1 MLTKSNFGSALAIT
15 LIFFFV
21 MGLILLSVPHV
32 LSGIQKAEA
41 AKKEKTR
48 SDILAEIEQTE
59 SLFKKNPEDNELR
72 FNYGKLLYQAG
83 EFWKAGDIVTPLAPT
98 PDLSAEALDLAA
110 KLEYLTGNYEEAEKL
125 YARLIQTTE
134 GNMQKQIMAKVG
146 QLFTYYQTNQFSKV
160 KELKFPAGV
169 QLPNAKIME
178 AFDETPY
185 QKEWQNEEKVAAMP
199 FLMTDPLPVM
209 SLEFNGVP
217 IQVFFDTG
225 ADMFCLDNEIVTAL
239 GIEWVARAKGS
250 FGGGKQSEIG
260 FGKVDSVKLGQVTL
274 KHVPI
279 MIMPTKRFSKAFQ
292 KGRYTIGGIIGTA
305 ALHQFLSTVDYKNE
319 RLILREKTD
328 ANARKWRDEI
338 KGRIADEVPFVL
350 AMSHLMMV
358 RGGLNGKD
366 GLTFFVDSGLA
377 GDDENVR
384 PCFAAPLQT
393 LKYAGIPEPER
404 KVNEDS
410 VGGGGG
416 AWASG
421 AFRIDKISMRN
432 LVQTNVQGEYGSRT
446 PETYWSLGFIQDGL
460 ISHRFLRQYSSWT
473 LDFDSMTYI
482 FEKQ

>member
-1 MLTKSNFGSALAIT
+1 MFEKVHFVPAPARILS
-15 LIFFFV
+15 FFFV
-21 MGLILLSVPHV
+21 MGLIWMSVPRP
-32 LSGIQKAEA
+32 LSGIQEA
-41 AKKEKTR
+41 KMAKKEKMR
-48 SDILAEIEQTE
+48 ADLLAEIEE
-59 SLFKKNPEDNELR
+59 LEPLFKKNPADREIR
-72 FNYGKLLYQAG
+72 FKYGNLLYQAG
-83 EFWKAGDIVTPLAPT
+83 EFWRARDAAAVLAESSDPSV
-98 PDLSAEALDLAA
+98 DALELAA
-110 KLEYLTGNYEEAEKL
+110 RLEYLTGNYEQAEAL
-125 YARLIQTTE
+125 YDRLIAATE
-134 GNMQKQIMAKVG
+134 GKMQRQIMAKVG
-146 QLFTYYQTNQFSKV
+146 QLFTYYQTNQFRKV
-160 KELKFPAGV
+160 KGLNFPAGV

-185 QKEWQNEEKVAAMP
+185 QKEWQNEEKVAAVP

-350 AMSHLMMV
+350 AISHLMMV
-358 RGGLNGKD
+358 RGSLND
-366 GLTFFVDSGLA
+366 RERLTFFVDSGLA
-377 GDDENVR
+377 GDKEDQ
-384 PCFAAPLQT
+384 PSFAAPIQT

-404 KVNEDS
+404 KINEDS

-416 AWASG
+416 VWASG
-421 AFRIDKISMRN
+421 EFFIKKLGLGN
-432 LVQTNVQGEYGSRT
+432 LVQTNLKGEYGSRT
-446 PETYWSLGFIQDGL
+446 PETYWSMGFIQDGL